1 MSTADLEN
9 SPEVQ
14 RWFKGAG
21 YQTAPERERSQLI
34 AELQAFCT
42 FVEMAPS
49 ELIKTCLRTTK
60 DGHTAISTK
69 GRRAMQAS
77 IEAFVA
83 ERGLAGH
90 SAIVAGN
97 RIRGF
102 LVHNGVFIQGKAS
115 IR

>member
-9 SPEVQ
+9 NPEVQ

-21 YQTAPERERSQLI
+21 YQTAPEGERRQLV

-42 FVEMAPS
+42 FAEMAPS
-49 ELIKTCLRTTK
+49 ELIKSCLRTTK

-69 GRRAMQAS
+69 GRRAMQES

-83 ERGLAGH
+83 GRGLAGH

>member
-1 MSTADLEN
+1 VDLEN
-9 SPEVQ
+9 SPHVQ

-21 YQTAPERERSQLI
+21 YATAPEVERKQLVT
-34 AELQAFCT
+34 ELQAFCT
-42 FVEMAPS
+42 FVGMEPS
-49 ELIKTCLRTTK
+49 ELIGSCLRTTK

-69 GRRAMQAS
+69 GRRAMQEV
-77 IEAFVA
+77 IEGFTAQ
-83 ERGLAGH
+83 RGLSGH
-90 SAIVAGN
+90 AAIAAGN

>member
-1 MSTADLEN
+1 MDLEN

-14 RWFKGAG
+14 RWFKAAG
-21 YQTAPERERSQLI
+21 YETAPEAERKQLV
-34 AELQAFCT
+34 AELQAFSA
-42 FVEMAPS
+42 FVGMAPS
-49 ELIKTCLRTTK
+49 ELIRSCLRTTK

-69 GRRAMQAS
+69 GRRAMQES

-83 ERGLAGH
+83 DRGLSDHA
-90 SAIVAGN
+90 AIVAGN